1 MELITISLIGIICF
15 LSYKIY
21 KKEEK
26 IKLLTDKVNE
36 IPDLIAEESKKASR
50 ESLKRSK
57 AVLKGQAA
65 EQIAP
70 YLKDFPFYP
79 GDCRF
84 LGSPIDLIA
93 FVGNTKKNVEKVVFI
108 EIKTGESRLSLR
120 QRQIKE
126 AIQEGQVEWL
136 EYRIPDPEPVNKL
149 THEILVD
156 KIYEMEDEV

>member
-1 MELITISLIGIICF
+1 MELITFILVGAIGF
-15 LSYKIY
+15 LSYIIY
-21 KKEEK
+21 KKDKK
-26 IKLLTDKVNE
+26 IKDLKSTVDD
-36 IPDLIAEESKKASR
+36 IPSLIAEESKKASR

-70 YLKDFPFYP
+70 YLTDFPYYP

-93 FVGNTKKNVEKVVFI
+93 FVGNTKSNVEKVVFI
-108 EIKTGESRLSLR
+108 EIKTGSSSLSKR

-126 AIQEGQVEWL
+126 AIEEGRVEWL
-136 EYRIPDPEPVNKL
+136 EYRIPDPENQ
-149 THEILVD
+149 D
-156 KIYEMEDEV
+156 YS